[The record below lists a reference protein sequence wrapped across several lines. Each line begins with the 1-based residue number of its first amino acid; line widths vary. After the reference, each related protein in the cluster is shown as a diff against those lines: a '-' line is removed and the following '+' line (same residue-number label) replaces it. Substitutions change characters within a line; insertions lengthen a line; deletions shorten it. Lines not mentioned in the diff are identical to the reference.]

1 MDKLKAIIKREYL
14 TRVRAKSF
22 ILWTA
27 LSPLLML
34 GLVLAPLL
42 LVRGFRQQQIISILD
57 QTNDA
62 AFYERVRQALVAD
75 ENSFDRYEL
84 RREGAPNGEDVE
96 ARQRRLN
103 EQLVKGEIVGY
114 VIMPADVF
122 APHGKIAFYT
132 KGFGAF
138 ARNAD
143 LKKAFNAAI
152 IEWRLAKEGVEPARV
167 SELIKGVRIETLDER
182 GERDS
187 KAFWLSFAL
196 VVLLYIMIWLYGL
209 MVMQGVVEEKQSR
222 IVEVLL
228 SSVKPFQLML
238 GKLIGIGLV
247 SLTQVIVWSLSS
259 LALSLLSAGPLLA
272 TSSIKVP
279 QISTTQIVFF
289 VVYFV
294 LGYFLYSS
302 IFAIVGAM
310 VSTEADAQQAQA
322 PVTFALIIP
331 LVLLPLALRNP
342 NSLVTT
348 ILSLVPFF
356 SPIMMLARMTI
367 HQPPWWQIALSLVL
381 MIGALFGAI
390 WTAAKI
396 YRVGVLMYGKPPT
409 LPELAK
415 WLKYS

>member
-1 MDKLKAIIKREYL
+1 MGKLKAIIKREYL
-14 TRVRAKSF
+14 TRVRTKSF

-34 GLVLAPLL
+34 ALILAPLML
-42 LVRGFRQQQIISILD
+42 ARGLRQQQIVSILD

-62 AFYERVRQALVAD
+62 TLYERVRQALAAD

-84 RREGAPNGEDVE
+84 RHEAAQDGENVE
-96 ARQRRLN
+96 ARRRRLN

-114 VIMPADVF
+114 AIVPAGVF
-122 APHGKIAFYT
+122 APPGKITFYT
-132 KGFGAF
+132 KGFGDF
-138 ARNAD
+138 ARSLD
-143 LKKAFNAAI
+143 LEKAFNEAI
-152 IEWRLAKEGVEPARV
+152 IEWRLAKEGVNPARV
-167 SELIKGVRIETLDER
+167 SELTKGVRIETLNEH
-182 GERDS
+182 GQRDS
-187 KAFWLSFAL
+187 KDFWLSFAL
-196 VVLLYIMIWLYGL
+196 LLLLYMMIWMYGL
-209 MVMQGVVEEKQSR
+209 MVMQGIVEEKQSR

-238 GKLIGIGLV
+238 GKLIGIGLA
-247 SLTQVIVWSLSS
+247 SLTQVMAWSLSL
-259 LALSLLSAGPLLA
+259 LALSLLSAAPLLA
-272 TSSIKVP
+272 ASSIKVP
-279 QISTTQIVFF
+279 RISTMLIVFF

-302 IFAIVGAM
+302 LFAIVGAM

-322 PVTFALIIP
+322 PVTIALIIP
-331 LVLLPLALRNP
+331 LLLLLPALRNP
-342 NSLVTT
+342 NSLATT

-356 SPIMMLARMTI
+356 SPIMMFARMTI
-367 HQPPWWQIALSLVL
+367 QQPPWWQIALSLVL
-381 MIGALFGAI
+381 MVGALFGAV
-390 WTAAKI
+390 WAAAKI